1 MPFDQPDVLATFDIL
16 VGWMQK
22 DIQAMID
29 TDSNFAAALCILAY
43 SEALG
48 RFRNASIG
56 DGSSLAARQAFE
68 YFLKNMG
75 YQSGE
80 ANSIYSDLR
89 NGMAHSYFPNKDMR
103 FIMNGGSKGIDLTV
117 STDIKFYV
125 KKTFDEFKTAI
136 PVVRSDVNDPV
147 TSARIASN
155 LNARISIDPIVASP
169 TSFSVLAS
177 NRSGA

>member
-1 MPFDQPDVLATFDIL
+1 MPFDQPDVLATFDTL
-16 VGWMQK
+16 VEWMQK

-29 TDSNFAAALCILAY
+29 ADSNFAAGLCILAY

-56 DGSSLAARQAFE
+56 DGSNAAARQAFE
-68 YFLKNMG
+68 YFLNHMG
-75 YQSGE
+75 YHSSE

-103 FIMNGGSKGIDLTV
+103 FIMDGGSKGIDLTV

-125 KKTFDEFKTAI
+125 KKSFDEFKTAI
-136 PVVRSDVNDPV
+136 PKVRSDVNDPI

-155 LNARISIDPIVASP
+155 LSVRMSAGPAVSSA
-169 TSFSVLAS
+169 TSFSAWVTT
-177 NRSGA
+177 RSGA